1 MARAFSGKPLSIA
14 SAVVC
19 TAEKGSHVCTFPAKR
34 LYRRSGTQHNRDR
47 GVGGDVVDLP
57 AENGID
63 DKNQKGHTGDD
74 L

>member
-1 MARAFSGKPLSIA
+1 MIRYAAQCAQGN
-14 SAVVC
+14 
-19 TAEKGSHVCTFPAKR
+19 AK
-34 LYRRSGTQHNRDR
+34 LKDAAHEQNPQHNRDR